1 LIPIDRVCSRCH
13 EYTTYVNK
21 HGYASWFRSIRPG
34 EFYCKGCSREI
45 TKLGERYLLPNP
57 MTVTAYNNTPRR
69 SELFKAMISHIHYLV
84 EVEGRPAYSKDFKEF
99 KVGEITHKMKYGTI
113 RNYLSLAI
121 KDGHIKKYCQSFI
134 ASYTL
139 EGVDICEGCKRD
151 QAGGHS
157 LGVKRKKTLFHIF
170 KNIPMSK
177 TSVHNLNFSFKVP
190 HIWSLFYSTLS
201 SLSPS
206 IGPLSSTPTP
216 SPTNTDTSSST
227 SSISILSPILS
238 SFNITSKDIH
248 LNTIDYEHLKLG
260 IVIHHTDTVTVTI
273 KCSFDPIPLNFT
285 GITTLSNALITVK
298 DRLSKWVEDA
308 VSSIPSSSDTTQ
320 SLPIPIIPH
329 YGNWLITMW
338 HLNVDSARIKL
349 DGEKFNIEHDDLKGV
364 LFRVYIKEMRN
375 GDTIIRKEKQENPN
389 MLFDKLLE
397 SLK

>member
-1 LIPIDRVCSRCH
+1 
-13 EYTTYVNK
+13 
-21 HGYASWFRSIRPG
+21 
-34 EFYCKGCSREI
+34 
-45 TKLGERYLLPNP
+45 
-57 MTVTAYNNTPRR
+57 
-69 SELFKAMISHIHYLV
+69 
-84 EVEGRPAYSKDFKEF
+84 
-99 KVGEITHKMKYGTI
+99 
-113 RNYLSLAI
+113 
-121 KDGHIKKYCQSFI
+121 
-134 ASYTL
+134 
-139 EGVDICEGCKRD
+139 
-151 QAGGHS
+151 
-157 LGVKRKKTLFHIF
+157 
-170 KNIPMSK
+170 MSK